1 MTGFFERLARGLE
14 AAQSSM
20 GSEEL
25 ARTNGF
31 ELTHSA
37 SCPVA
42 VVRRR
47 KANGEVVV
55 DIEVGASTA
64 TLTAAE
70 FDRFAEE
77 LAAFRAV
84 VQGAA
89 AAAGRDRAGD

>member
-1 MTGFFERLARGLE
+1 MTSFFERLARGLE

-25 ARTNGF
+25 ARTHGF

-47 KANGEVVV
+47 KANGEIVV
-55 DIEVGASTA
+55 DIAIGDAKA
-64 TLTAAE
+64 TMTAAE

-77 LAAFRAV
+77 LAAFRPV

-89 AAAGRDRAGD
+89 TAATRDAAGP

>member
-31 ELTHSA
+31 ALTHSA

-47 KANGEVVV
+47 RANGEVVV
-55 DIEVGASTA
+55 DIAISERTVTM
-64 TLTAAE
+64 TAAE

-77 LAAFRAV
+77 LAAFRVV

-89 AAAGRDRAGD
+89 IAAERDKGG